1 MAKVEAP
8 ADLIPVGKIVS
19 VYGVKGWVKVYSY
32 TDPKENLFDYGPYW
46 LAGREGQEKE
56 VLLSIEIDEGRAQGE
71 GLVAHLHGVNDRD
84 EARAYCQRE
93 ILVAKTVLP
102 TLPQGEYYWS
112 DLLGLKIYSSW
123 GGNAIL
129 LGTVKQMLETG
140 ANDVMVVQPCEGSVD
155 KRERLLPFLPNE
167 YQTQIDV
174 QAGCL
179 SLEWDPDF

>member
-1 MAKVEAP
+1 LAAVKTP

-46 LAGREGQEKE
+46 LAGREGQEKD
-56 VLLSIEIDEGRAQGE
+56 LLSIEIDEGRAQGE
-71 GLVAHLHGVNDRD
+71 GLVAHLKGVDDRD
-84 EARAYCQRE
+84 EARVFCQRE
-93 ILVAKTVLP
+93 ILVAKTALP
-102 TLPQGEYYWS
+102 RLPQGEYYWS
-112 DLLGLKIYSSW
+112 DLLGLKVYSSW
-123 GGNAIL
+123 EGKRSL

-140 ANDVMVVQPCEGSVD
+140 ANDVMVVKPCEGSVD
-155 KRERLLPFLPNE
+155 QRERLLPFIPHQ
-167 YQTQIDV
+167 YQTEIDL

>member
-1 MAKVEAP
+1 MARVDVP

-46 LAGREGQEKE
+46 LAGREEQEKE
-56 VLLSIEIDEGRAQGE
+56 LLPIKIDEGRAQGE
-71 GLVAHLHGVNDRD
+71 GLVAHLYGVDDRD
-84 EARAYCQRE
+84 EARVYCQRE
-93 ILVAKTVLP
+93 ILVAKAVLP
-102 TLPQGEYYWS
+102 LLPKGEYYWS
-112 DLLGLKIYSSW
+112 DLLGLKVYSSW
-123 GGNAIL
+123 GDERTL

-155 KRERLLPFLPNE
+155 KRERLLPFLLNE
-167 YQTQIDV
+167 YQTQIDL